1 RYLIDKVTLEIDEKV
16 ISDKKAEYAYNPE
29 TKEMEWKELPQEKR
43 NVPCLEDDEIIEL
56 TKIAKKVEAHF
67 GCLQDIEFSI
77 SMSLPFPDNIFL
89 VQARPESIW
98 GKKKKESV
106 LGKKSGFE
114 LLFEKATTPVKLK
127 ID

>member
-1 RYLIDKVTLEIDEKV
+1 
-16 ISDKKAEYAYNPE
+16 
-29 TKEMEWKELPQEKR
+29 MEWKELPQEKR